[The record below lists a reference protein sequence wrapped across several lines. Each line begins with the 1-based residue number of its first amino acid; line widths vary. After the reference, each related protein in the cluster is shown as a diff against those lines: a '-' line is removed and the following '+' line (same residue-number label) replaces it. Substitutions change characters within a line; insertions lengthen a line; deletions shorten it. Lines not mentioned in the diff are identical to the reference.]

1 MKYLPTLLAEHFAK
15 GYNIKLSSPDN
26 YTWDYGLV
34 YPDGSNRF
42 QYVYLSEF
50 TENEKDYLYIRSFV
64 AVFDDRFNT
73 EELLR
78 EADFGRMCF
87 ISLKPYTK
95 TDGTNVEGIYV
106 TCCLP
111 VGVAQSDKEVF
122 KDVIHEVANR
132 ADALER
138 KFLNVDN

>member
-15 GYNIKLSSPDN
+15 GFNIKLSSPDN

-50 TENEKDYLYIRSFV
+50 TEKEKDYLYIRSFV
-64 AVFDDRFNT
+64 ADYDDRLNPT
-73 EELLR
+73 ELLR
-78 EADFGRMCF
+78 EADYGRMSF
-87 ISLKPYTK
+87 ISIKPYTK
-95 TDGTNVEGIYV
+95 SDGTKTEGVYV

-111 VGVAQSDKEVF
+111 AAVAENNKQVF
-122 KDVIHEVANR
+122 IDVIHEIANK
-132 ADALER
+132 ADYLEK